1 MNREEINQDY
11 AWDVVDFYQS
21 SDEIDVIKDEVLRN
35 VASIESFKGLILDS
49 VDNLYNVL
57 DFENYVA
64 MKLTTMY
71 VYYSHIL
78 DQDHGNAQA
87 QSDLMQIKTFY
98 YQIAARTSFVVPEI
112 LSGDL
117 NVIRG
122 YIEDDKLKEFKKGL
136 NELLEQKKYTL
147 NADQEKIMAMAG
159 GVVSGPSEI
168 YSTLTNAD
176 LKFNDVLDGSGEFLP
191 MNEANWA
198 IYSHSQDRVLRENAF
213 NTLMDTYGL
222 YEKTITSIFINH
234 LKGVKFNVDVRGYQ
248 SLRQMAL
255 FNNQVNES
263 IYDNLVNSVNKNI
276 NYNHEYVAFRKE
288 KLKVEELNLYDVYVP
303 IVENVDQEY
312 NYETAMNLVI
322 DAVKPLGDEYTNNI
336 KDALSNKS
344 IDVYPNDGKRSGAY
358 SGGSYETKPYI
369 LLNYTNT
376 LNDVFTLIHE
386 LGHSMQTLYTN
397 QNQTYQDSHY
407 KIFVAEI
414 ASTVNELLLFEHM
427 KAQND
432 DKDIQAY
439 LLNYNLDQF
448 RSTVFRQTMF
458 GEFEYEA
465 SKLIDL
471 DEQINSEV
479 LSQLYYDI
487 NVKYFGESMN
497 VSNNIK
503 YEWLRIPHFYYQ
515 FYVYQYAT
523 CFCIA
528 TKIVSEITNGNSEMV
543 DNYLEFLK
551 LGDSVEPIEL
561 IATLGI
567 DITQSAIID
576 DALAVYNKHLNE
588 LKELLK

>member
-98 YQIAARTSFVVPEI
+98 YQIAARTSFVIPEI

-117 NVIRG
+117 NVIRR

-288 KLKVEELNLYDVYVP
+288 KLKVDELNLYDVYVP

-427 KAQND
+427 KAQNA

-487 NVKYFGESMN
+487 NVKYFGKSMN
-497 VSNNIK
+497 VSDNIK

>member
-487 NVKYFGESMN
+487 NVKYFGKSMN